1 MLVAILS
8 AGTISCSTVT
18 YIPAATQF
26 YAIDFSKYTELGFL
40 ITPEKFIGEYESIG
54 IVAVDSYPEY
64 KNSGLERNNQGAII
78 DVGSWQSAP
87 LPINEVIDKVYDQSK
102 AMGANALM
110 NFKTEAISRSVDI
123 GNSKILTIDGTRV
136 SGFAIKRK

>member
-54 IVAVDSYPEY
+54 IVAVVRPIIFTPTSCECRGAKQNRAAQLTSY
-64 KNSGLERNNQGAII
+64 KISGRECPA
-78 DVGSWQSAP
+78 
-87 LPINEVIDKVYDQSK
+87 K
-102 AMGANALM
+102 
-110 NFKTEAISRSVDI
+110 
-123 GNSKILTIDGTRV
+123 
-136 SGFAIKRK
+136 